1 MVKMARF
8 SSDDPGWV
16 DPDGRAQDR
25 GVEDLADWSN
35 PVARPSRRTK
45 RPRRRPNTSTES
57 RVPDP
62 RRRQSAARSRGL

>member
-16 DPDGRAQDR
+16 DPDDRVRDR
-25 GVEDLADWSN
+25 GVEDLLDWNN
-35 PVARPSRRTK
+35 PFARPARRTK
-45 RPRRRPNTSTES
+45 RPRRRPNSKAES

-62 RRRQSAARSRGL
+62 RRRQAGARLRGQ